1 MSVGE
6 WVKGKVVDICI
17 DLMFQFYHASLLPL
31 GGQIFISISIL
42 ELFR

>member
-6 WVKGKVVDICI
+6 WVKGKVVD

-31 GGQIFISISIL
+31 GGQIFISINIL